1 MGVIEKNI
9 AIILKDKEGNQ
20 ILCYPFTIVDN
31 VEGAVSE
38 TQLQNYVTKTDL
50 SDKLAEYVTSAD
62 LLAKD
67 YIDITTA
74 DGKYLAKTGKAESA
88 KTADSVNWD
97 NVQNKP
103 TNLSDFKNDIGYITE
118 IPSEYVTESELELKN
133 YATKQEIPTQYLK
146 DVTVLNDKLTFST
159 NNLPKT
165 ITVNN
170 VAYAKQ
176 AGNMFWN
183 GILDPPSIPT
193 KTSDLSND
201 NNFITSSELEPYAL
215 TETVNTA
222 LAGKVDYGALNNY
235 VTKTEL
241 NNKGYLTSIPAEY
254 VTETELSLKG
264 FLIVDDLQPY
274 AKSETVNQQLSQ
286 KVNTSEMVNYVTYT
300 SLSKQGFIT
309 NDELNSRNYLTSVPS
324 EYVTETEL
332 ESKSYATVSQL
343 ESKVDDTEV
352 ANKANKIPR
361 YSADGHLILP
371 SGVEIW

>member
-88 KTADSVNWD
+88 VTADSVNWD

-103 TNLSDFKNDIGYITE
+103 TNLSDFKNDIGYITG

-222 LAGKVDYGALNNY
+222 LAGKVNYDTLNDY
-235 VTKTEL
+235 VTKTD
-241 NNKGYLTSIPAEY
+241 
-254 VTETELSLKG
+254 LSLKG
-264 FLIVDDLQPY
+264 FLVVDDLLPY
-274 AKSETVNQQLSQ
+274 AKTEIVNQQLNQ
-286 KVNTSEMVNYVTYT
+286 KVNTSEMIKYVTYD

-309 NDELNSRNYLTSVPS
+309 KDDLPSKFIISIEIQGNKLICHFNDLTSS
-324 EYVTETEL
+324 EFEL
-332 ESKSYATVSQL
+332 YKTGAEAPAWK
-343 ESKVDDTEV
+343 
-352 ANKANKIPR
+352 
-361 YSADGHLILP
+361 
-371 SGVEIW
+371 